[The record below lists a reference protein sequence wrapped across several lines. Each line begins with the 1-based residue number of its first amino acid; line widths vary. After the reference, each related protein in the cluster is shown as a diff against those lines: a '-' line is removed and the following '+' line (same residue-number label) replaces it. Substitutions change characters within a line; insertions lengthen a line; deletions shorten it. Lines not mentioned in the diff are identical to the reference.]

1 MFGIGIK
8 KEVAWAY
15 GVGMFFLCISSVFL
29 LVFSIS
35 LATKHY
41 DASSLK
47 KERDYQQELV
57 YSISSTMSPQTI
69 SDIISDAVS
78 YNEKIEK
85 NRKDCDNKMWGFM
98 YNKEVANIEPIE
110 IPKYKFSVQVEE

>member
-1 MFGIGIK
+1 
-8 KEVAWAY
+8 
-15 GVGMFFLCISSVFL
+15 
-29 LVFSIS
+29 
-35 LATKHY
+35 
-41 DASSLK
+41 
-47 KERDYQQELV
+47 
-57 YSISSTMSPQTI
+57 MSPQTI

-85 NRKDCDNKMWGFM
+85 NRKYCDNKMWGFM